1 MVNLSAFRQGS
12 PGSPGWSDGGI
23 PSMATVKA
31 YENQWKTYGKA
42 MKTYENEWL
51 NPPSPKNSW
60 QLIYCH

>member
-1 MVNLSAFRQGS
+1 
-12 PGSPGWSDGGI
+12 
-23 PSMATVKA
+23 MATEKRPMKT

-42 MKTYENEWL
+42 MEKLWKTYENEWL